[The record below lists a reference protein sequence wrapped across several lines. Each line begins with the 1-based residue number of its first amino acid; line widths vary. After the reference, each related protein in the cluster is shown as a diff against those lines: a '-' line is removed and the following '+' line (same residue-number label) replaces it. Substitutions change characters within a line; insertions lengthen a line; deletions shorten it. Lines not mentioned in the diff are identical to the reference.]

1 MTLPQELLDNILDNL
16 CDDLESLKHCAL
28 AYSLLRATSQRIQFR
43 RVVLGPAPSG
53 RPTPCF
59 RFFVLLT
66 ESPHISLHVKS
77 LVIMDRKPFSWH
89 TWPKTI
95 PWIVTEQTLPL
106 LLAKLTP
113 NLTAFHMHT
122 RSPWGRIAE
131 TRALHAAL
139 LHVLASPKLSYLQ
152 FKDVSPPAS
161 SILLAP
167 GLRGLLLSNAEL
179 LEDCR
184 SHTPAGASRAIHR
197 IGLMGKHLDW
207 ITSPQCPLDWRLL
220 RKLRVSSDHTKP
232 HTKALQL
239 VLDRCAQSLT
249 EFEFFPAHP
258 LSLPRPLPSLS
269 LSKSAVLRRLCVY
282 LVCGQEQDKTVVDWF
297 VPLLDSLDPAA
308 PIMLVTIHFEAWDYA
323 GTMGDRYDWT
333 AFDECL
339 TRVVERRWARVL
351 FRCAGS
357 GTYPT
362 AGEFPQLWTTGRLH
376 IEKSS
381 EELDELQYAA
391 F

>member
-1 MTLPQELLDNILDNL
+1 MSLPQELLDNILDNL

-28 AYSLLRATSQRIQFR
+28 AYSSLRATSQRIQFR

-184 SHTPAGASRAIHR
+184 SHTPAVSARLAPAQEAPCIVGPYETPYEGAAAGVGPMRAVADR
-197 IGLMGKHLDW
+197 IRVLPG
-207 ITSPQCPLDWRLL
+207 TSVYALFFSAAA
-220 RKLRVSSDHTKP
+220 KLV
-232 HTKALQL
+232 
-239 VLDRCAQSLT
+239 
-249 EFEFFPAHP
+249 HP
-258 LSLPRPLPSLS
+258 DL
-269 LSKSAVLRRLCVY
+269 SAVLRRLCVY

-308 PIMLVTIHFEAWDYA
+308 PIALVTIHFEAWDYA